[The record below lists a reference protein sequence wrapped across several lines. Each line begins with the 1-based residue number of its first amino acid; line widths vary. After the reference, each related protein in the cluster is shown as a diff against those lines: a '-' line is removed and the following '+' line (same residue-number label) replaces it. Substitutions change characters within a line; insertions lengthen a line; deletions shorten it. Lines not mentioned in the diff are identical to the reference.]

1 MKIVEKKYE
10 LILEDTKK
18 QNESTLYRVKALRD
32 FGSVA
37 AGTIGGYIEKED
49 NLSQDGCCW
58 VADNAVVCE
67 DAKVLDDAVVGGYAR
82 VQGRANIGGEAKVD
96 ELALVEECANIYGKA
111 HICGKSWILGCS
123 WVSEDAVVTGWAIV
137 RGNAY
142 IYGSTVI
149 KDDAIVDCDVDVSG
163 TNNVITG
170 LLINGNY
177 DGDARITSTKDY
189 LTVRGLGSASRMT
202 TFYRTENGIK
212 VTCGCF
218 TGTLDEFVEK
228 VRETHKNTKYAKE
241 YLTMVEVAKVHFEL
255 DEVSQD

>member
-18 QNESTLYRVKALRD
+18 QDESTLYRIKALKD

-37 AGTIGGYIEKED
+37 AGTIGGYIEREE

-58 VADNAVVCE
+58 VADNAVVYE
-67 DAKVLDDAVVGGYAR
+67 DAKVLDDAVVSGYAR
-82 VQGRANIGGEAKVD
+82 VQGKAIICGEAKVD
-96 ELALVEECANIYGKA
+96 ELALVEQCAYIYGKA

-123 WVSEDAVVTGWAIV
+123 WVGEDAVVTGWAIV
-137 RGNAY
+137 RGNAD

-149 KDDAIVDCDVDVSG
+149 KDDATVDGDIVVSG

-170 LLINGNY
+170 LLISGNY
-177 DGDARITSTKDY
+177 DGDAKITSTKDY

-202 TFYRTENGIK
+202 TFYKTEDGVK
-212 VTCGCF
+212 VTCGCY
-218 TGTLDEFVEK
+218 TGTLDEFVKK
-228 VRETHKNTKYAKE
+228 VRETHKDTKYARE
-241 YLTMVEVAKVHFEL
+241 YLGMVEVAKTYFDL
-255 DEVSQD
+255 